1 MAKGQPAQPLLVTV
15 ARAGLGT
22 DQNLAAA
29 KRRAGRTAR
38 SAGTFKVPAAVW
50 MSVLV
55 RHSARQ
61 GHNRLTF
68 RPIPSVCPGWRPTGS
83 YAEQG
88 RYAGLRAP

>member
-1 MAKGQPAQPLLVTV
+1 V
-15 ARAGLGT
+15 ARAGLGA

-29 KRRAGRTAR
+29 KLMTGRAAPGRPGHP
-38 SAGTFKVPAAVW
+38 GTG
-50 MSVLV
+50 SGLDECLV

-68 RPIPSVCPGWRPTGS
+68 RPIPSVLPRWRPTGSYAES

-88 RYAGLRAP
+88 RYAGLRAT